1 MEVTLSGWT
10 QGALVVIALVNVL
23 LLAGLIGAV
32 FFVLAAIKKIQAQIQ
47 PVIDRTQPI
56 MDRVP
61 VLMDEAK
68 PIIAGVNP
76 LINENVKP
84 ILGNVQEITHKVSGM
99 VTDLGAHVHEIAE
112 TGEQTV
118 KHLTQRVESTGQ
130 VVTENVAKP
139 VISAASVFAGI
150 SRAFSVLKNYQKN
163 ANEGQPGANGNGHHA
178 TGDGAEPASTGT
190 L

>member
-1 MEVTLSGWT
+1 MEVTLSGPT
-10 QGALVVIALVNVL
+10 QIALVVIAIVNVL

-32 FFVLAAIKKIQAQIQ
+32 FAILAAVKKMQTQIQ
-47 PVIDRTQPI
+47 PVIDRTKPI

-68 PIIAGVNP
+68 PVIAGVNP
-76 LINENVKP
+76 LIEQNEKP
-84 ILGNVQEITHKVSGM
+84 ILGNVQEITHKVSGI
-99 VTDLGAHVHEIAE
+99 VSDLGTHVHEIAE

-118 KHLTQRVESTGQ
+118 KNITQRVESTGQ

-150 SRAFSVLKNYQKN
+150 SRAFSVLKNYQKS
-163 ANEGQPGANGNGHHA
+163 APEGAPGVNGNGRHE
-178 TGDGAEPASTGT
+178 TGDGAKSAPAGT